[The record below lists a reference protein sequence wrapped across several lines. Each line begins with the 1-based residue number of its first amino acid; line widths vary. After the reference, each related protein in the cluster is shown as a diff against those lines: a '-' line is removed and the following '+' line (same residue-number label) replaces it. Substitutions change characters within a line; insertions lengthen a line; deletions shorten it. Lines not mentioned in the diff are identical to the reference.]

1 MRYWYTVIF
10 ILLGVFILMAIIIKV
25 CGKKTPLVRSRRKRR
40 RQTIQH
46 EQDIIDNPDDVQV
59 HPTAIEPSVPLGKLF
74 LSTRPLSSYVFTK
87 CCPLFLFLHE
97 IGKKVRKD
105 QRPKKRRS
113 KSRKRSTPTSSSSPT
128 SPVTSSTSN
137 ANIETPLAASS
148 EAKVEDG
155 VARAVRLAANLS
167 NQLFVDLP
175 PEQPRN
181 STEVTANASNG
192 KQHSM
197 Y

>member
-74 LSTRPLSSYVFTK
+74 FATLPLSSYVFTK
-87 CCPLFLFLHE
+87 CCPFFFSVKQAKRFVK
-97 IGKKVRKD
+97 IRGQRKD
-105 QRPKKRRS
+105 
-113 KSRKRSTPTSSSSPT
+113 
-128 SPVTSSTSN
+128 
-137 ANIETPLAASS
+137 
-148 EAKVEDG
+148 EAKVEKG
-155 VARAVRLAANLS
+155 PHQLPAAHQLHPSLRPLLMPISRLLW
-167 NQLFVDLP
+167 
-175 PEQPRN
+175 QPRARPKLRMVQPELCDWLL
-181 STEVTANASNG
+181 T
-192 KQHSM
+192 
-197 Y
+197 

>member
-59 HPTAIEPSVPLGKLF
+59 HPTAIEPSVPLGKPFFLLHDHFRATFLLSAVLF
-74 LSTRPLSSYVFTK
+74 FFSLR
-87 CCPLFLFLHE
+87 E

-192 KQHSM
+192 K
-197 Y
+197 